1 MQYRADNS
9 YAASTES
16 STIYDILQIREITVK
31 KRETLQSYVFQ
42 GILLF
47 VLLMLTGCMQQSIPI
62 YYYTLNSTDAR
73 TVAAI
78 RPGIPLFIGPI
89 HINSFLDQGQII
101 TRNSRNSVNIE
112 EQQRWAGD
120 LRQMISDVL
129 ICNIGQKLGTNT
141 VFRFTGGSSQGGLQ
155 IEIDIL
161 HFEKSSNG
169 DAHLTARWKILS
181 MQDGSI
187 LHSSSSDYKTVPGSD
202 RTEALTAALSH
213 GLELLSREISSTIK
227 TLSSQ

>member
-1 MQYRADNS
+1 M
-9 YAASTES
+9 
-16 STIYDILQIREITVK
+16 IILQIREFTVK
-31 KRETLQSYVFQ
+31 KRENLQSYAFQ

-47 VLLMLTGCMQQSIPI
+47 VLLVLTGCMQQSIPI
-62 YYYTLNSTDAR
+62 YYYTLNSTAAR
-73 TVAAI
+73 TATAT
-78 RPGIPLFIGPI
+78 RPGVPLFIGPV

-129 ICNIGQKLGTNT
+129 ICNIGQKLGTDR
-141 VFRFTGGSSQGGLQ
+141 VFRFTGGSSQDGLQ
-155 IEIDIL
+155 VEIDIL
-161 HFEKSSNG
+161 HFEKSSSG
-169 DAHLTARWKILS
+169 DAHVTARWRVLS

-187 LHSSSSDYKTVPGSD
+187 LHSSSSDYKTVPESD
-202 RTEALTAALSH
+202 STEALTAALSN
-213 GLELLSREISSTIK
+213 GLELLGRDISSTIV